1 MSFGIAIFLHLKLS
15 LLLSFPLF
23 IANGLVGDLGF
34 GEIGGVNEEV
44 LVLFGSGNGE
54 SDFGVDFL
62 IEFLLSRFEH
72 GCMLVEVLAF
82 H

>member
-1 MSFGIAIFLHLKLS
+1 MFFGIEIFSQLKLS
-15 LLLSFPLF
+15 PLLSFPLF
-23 IANGLVGDLGF
+23 IANGLVLVGDFGF

-62 IEFLLSRFEH
+62 IEFLLSRFGTWLH
-72 GCMLVEVLAF
+72 VG
-82 H
+82 